1 MRINELFEQT
11 FAPVPAGQVGATAP
25 TTPSAGGTA
34 AAPGMTGPGMA
45 DLNSPAVKAAQLASQ
60 NQQKAA
66 QKKSIQDQ
74 IAALQKQ
81 LSDLQS
87 GGSAASM
94 MSAAPTV

>member
-11 FAPVPAGQVGATAP
+11 PAPAP
-25 TTPSAGGTA
+25 AGGTA
-34 AAPGMTGPGMA
+34 TPGMTGPGMA
-45 DLNSPAVKAAQLASQ
+45 DLNNPAVKAAQLASQ

-94 MSAAPTV
+94 MGAAPTV